1 MPQAKRAETETTPL
15 NTDATARRELRGFAQ
30 LLGILLAL
38 GLALLAVASWLE
50 GSAAWRHPLRW
61 LASLD
66 SAAALAVLATSAQ
79 IVAGVLAI
87 LITVVAIVVEL
98 AANRYTHRIT
108 QMFVRDRVTVVVTSV
123 FVLTTAL
130 CVWLA
135 VVLSGEVGEAP
146 FLPRGGFMLAMGLM
160 TACLLMLLPYF
171 AYVFYFV
178 SPHQVIR
185 RIRAESL
192 ADVRGTRER
201 GARETKRAVIEAV
214 EELEDVARSAMEN
227 SDRSIAMA
235 AVGALAELLG
245 DVTRQRREL
254 PPDWFVLDDVIA
266 RDADF
271 VSMAASTLEAVARE
285 GTWFEAKI
293 LRQCRELF
301 VDAVGDARDVAS
313 MIAIHTRRL
322 GEEFAL
328 AHPPLLEQCQ
338 RAFNSYLRASLN
350 ARDARTGYYV
360 LHQYRLLAESL
371 LGQGLEPAV
380 LEIASRI
387 RFYGRLASGSELP
400 FLLEVAAYDLS
411 HLIEAAADKATARD
425 ALLEVLLAIDHEG
438 AENLLNVRKAQ
449 IQLATFFLVR
459 GEAAPARRIAADLA
473 GERRGLL
480 ISAREELENEASPLY
495 WEIQDRGDNFGYL
508 PSERR
513 AKLGEVFALIA
524 QATRSASA

>member
-1 MPQAKRAETETTPL
+1 V
-15 NTDATARRELRGFAQ
+15 ATAGGGITRSAGPRGFVV
-30 LLGILLAL
+30 LLGVA
-38 GLALLAVASWLE
+38 LALLAVASWLE
-50 GSAAWRHPLRW
+50 GSGAWRHPLRW

-66 SAAALAVLATSAQ
+66 SEAALSVLAGSAQ
-79 IVAGVLAI
+79 VVAGVLAI

-98 AANRYTHRIT
+98 AATRYTHRIT
-108 QMFVRDRVTVVVTSV
+108 QMFVRDPVTIAVMSV
-123 FVLTTAL
+123 FVLTTFL

-135 VVLSGEVGEAP
+135 VALSGEIGEAP
-146 FLPRGGFMLAMGLM
+146 LLPRGGFVLAMGLM

-171 AYVFYFV
+171 AYVFHFV
-178 SPHQVIR
+178 SPHEVIR
-185 RIRAESL
+185 RIRAEAL
-192 ADVRGTRER
+192 AEVHGSREQ
-201 GARETKRAVIEAV
+201 GARAAKQAVIEAV
-214 EELEDVARSAMEN
+214 EELEDVARGAMQN
-227 SDRSIAMA
+227 SDRGIAMA
-235 AVGALAELLG
+235 AVEALAELLG

-254 PPDWFVLDDVIA
+254 PADWFVVDDVIA

-271 VSMAASTLEAVARE
+271 VSMAAPALDSIARE

-301 VDAVGDARDVAS
+301 VDAVGSARDVAS

-338 RAFNSYLRASLN
+338 RAFNSYLRASVN
-350 ARDARTGYYV
+350 ARDLRTGFYV
-360 LHQYRLLAESL
+360 LHQYRLLGENL

-387 RFYGRLASGSELP
+387 RYYGRTASASELP

-411 HLIEAAADKATARD
+411 NLIEAAADKAAARD

-438 AENLLNVRKAQ
+438 AENLLGVRKAQ
-449 IQLATFFLVR
+449 IQLATFFVAR
-459 GEAAPARRIAADLA
+459 GELAPARRIASDLA

-480 ISAREELENEASPLY
+480 LTARQDLEGEASPHY
-495 WEIQDRGDNFGYL
+495 WEINDRAVNFSYL
-508 PSERR
+508 PPERR
-513 AKLGEVFALIA
+513 AKLSEVFALIA
-524 QATRSASA
+524 QATRGAEGRAEG

>member
-1 MPQAKRAETETTPL
+1 MASGEQDGSRSAG
-15 NTDATARRELRGFAQ
+15 LRSFAV
-30 LLGILLAL
+30 LL
-38 GLALLAVASWLE
+38 GLALALLAASAWLE
-50 GSAAWRHPLRW
+50 GSGSWRHPLRW

-66 SAAALAVLATSAQ
+66 SQAALAVLAGSAQ
-79 IVAGVLAI
+79 VVAGVLAI

-98 AANRYTHRIT
+98 ASTRYTHRIT
-108 QMFVRDRVTVVVTSV
+108 QMFVGDRVTRVVMSL
-123 FVLTTAL
+123 FVLTTTL

-146 FLPRGGFMLAMGLM
+146 VLPRGGFVLAMGLM

-171 AYVFYFV
+171 AYVFHFV
-178 SPHQVIR
+178 SPHQVIH

-192 ADVRGTRER
+192 AEVRGSRER
-201 GARETKRAVIEAV
+201 GAREAKRKVIDAV
-214 EELEDVARSAMEN
+214 EELEDVARSAMQN
-227 SDRSIAMA
+227 SDRAIAMA
-235 AVGALAELLG
+235 AVEALAELLG
-245 DVTRQRREL
+245 DVTRRRSEL
-254 PPDWFVLDDVIA
+254 PPDWFVVDDVIA

-271 VSMAASTLEAVARE
+271 VSMAAPALEAIAQD

-301 VDAVGDARDVAS
+301 VDAVGNARDVAS

-328 AHPPLLEQCQ
+328 SHPPLLEQCL
-338 RAFNSYLRASLN
+338 RAFNSYLRAAVN
-350 ARDARTGYYV
+350 AGDMRTGFYV
-360 LHQYRLLAESL
+360 LHQYRLLGESL
-371 LGQGLEPAV
+371 LEKGLEPVV

-387 RFYGRLASGSELP
+387 RYYGRTASASELP

-411 HLIEAAADKATARD
+411 NLIEAAAEKTAARD

-438 AENLLNVRKAQ
+438 AENLLGVRKAQ

-480 ISAREELENEASPLY
+480 LTARQELENESSPHY
-495 WEIQDRGDNFGYL
+495 WEINDRAVNFSYL
-508 PSERR
+508 PPARR
-513 AKLGEVFALIA
+513 AKLAEVFALIA
-524 QATRSASA
+524 QATRGAAERAGG

>member
-1 MPQAKRAETETTPL
+1 VASEPAEGVRSNVMSSFAKL
-15 NTDATARRELRGFAQ
+15 
-30 LLGILLAL
+30 L
-38 GLALLAVASWLE
+38 GLALMLLAVASWLE

-66 SAAALAVLATSAQ
+66 SAAALAVLAGSAQ
-79 IVAGVLAI
+79 ILAGVLAI

-108 QMFVRDRVTVVVTSV
+108 QMFVRDRVTIAVTSV
-123 FVLTTAL
+123 FVLTTLL

-135 VVLSGEVGEAP
+135 VVLSGDLGKAP
-146 FLPRGGFMLAMGLM
+146 LFPRSGFMLAMGLM
-160 TACLLMLLPYF
+160 TACLLLLLPYF
-171 AYVFYFV
+171 AYVFDFV

-192 ADVRGTRER
+192 AEVRSTRER
-201 GARETKRAVIEAV
+201 GAREAKRAVLEAV
-214 EELEDVARSAMEN
+214 EELEDVARSAMEK

-235 AVGALAELLG
+235 AVEALSELLG

-254 PPDWFVLDDVIA
+254 SPDWFLVDDVIA

-301 VDAVGDARDVAS
+301 VDAVGEARDVAS

-338 RAFNSYLRASLN
+338 RAFNSYLRAALN
-350 ARDARTGYYV
+350 ERDARTGFYV
-360 LHQYRLLAESL
+360 LHQYRLLAENL

-400 FLLEVAAYDLS
+400 FLLHVAAYDLS
-411 HLIEAAADKATARD
+411 HLIEAAAGKATARD

-438 AENLLNVRKAQ
+438 AENLLGVRKAQ

-459 GEAAPARRIAADLA
+459 GEVAPARRIAADLA
-473 GERRGLL
+473 AERRGLVL
-480 ISAREELENEASPLY
+480 TALEELKNEVSSQY
-495 WEIQDRGDNFGYL
+495 WEINDRGDNFGYL
-508 PSERR
+508 PPDRR
-513 AKLGEVFALIA
+513 AKLAEVAALVT
-524 QATRSASA
+524 QATRSESA

>member
-1 MPQAKRAETETTPL
+1 MASDAQETTRS
-15 NTDATARRELRGFAQ
+15 AGLRSFA
-30 LLGILLAL
+30 LLL
-38 GLALLAVASWLE
+38 GLALLLLAAASWLE
-50 GSAAWRHPLRW
+50 GSAAWRQPLRW

-66 SAAALAVLATSAQ
+66 SEAALSVLAGSAQ

-108 QMFVRDRVTVVVTSV
+108 QMFVRDRVTTAVMSL
-123 FVLTTAL
+123 FVLTTVL

-135 VVLSGEVGEAP
+135 VALSGDVGEAP
-146 FLPRGGFMLAMGLM
+146 VMPRGGFLLAMGLM
-160 TACLLMLLPYF
+160 TACLLILLPYF
-171 AYVFYFV
+171 AYVFHFV
-178 SPHQVIR
+178 SPHEVIR
-185 RIRAESL
+185 RIRVESL
-192 ADVRGTRER
+192 AEVRGAG
-201 GARETKRAVIEAV
+201 GAREAKRAVIDAV
-214 EELEDVARSAMEN
+214 EELEDVARGAMQN
-227 SDRSIAMA
+227 SDRGIAMA
-235 AVGALAELLG
+235 AIEALTELLG
-245 DVTRQRREL
+245 DVARQRREL

-271 VSMAASTLEAVARE
+271 VSMAAPALQAIAQE

-301 VDAVGDARDVAS
+301 VDACGNARDVAS

-350 ARDARTGYYV
+350 ARDMRTGFYV
-360 LHQYRLLAESL
+360 LHQYRLLGESL
-371 LGQGLEPAV
+371 LSQGLEPAV

-387 RFYGRLASGSELP
+387 RFYGRTASASELP

-411 HLIEAAADKATARD
+411 NLIEAAAEKTAVRD

-438 AENLLNVRKAQ
+438 AENLLGVRKAQ
-449 IQLATFFLVR
+449 VQLATFFLAR
-459 GEAAPARRIAADLA
+459 GDVAPARRIASDLA

-480 ISAREELENEASPLY
+480 LAAREELENELSPHY
-495 WEIQDRGDNFGYL
+495 WEINDRAVNFSYL
-508 PSERR
+508 PPERR
-513 AKLGEVFALIA
+513 AKLGEVFSLIA
-524 QATRSASA
+524 QATRGAAGRASS